1 MVKSFMLHVSDLMR
15 EMKCDCFCW
24 NSVHN
29 SIHQESF
36 YKMDCPFSNL
46 WQTYLNATNCG
57 LGHSMDSNEQ
67 SLKLLEENDVVC
79 FARFEY
85 KECRTKI
92 PYLKKVE
99 NGYMAVYPHLSA
111 YPKENEAL
119 IMKIN
124 EIILSHCG
132 IHVTQNR
139 IVYLNKEYI
148 RKESLDL
155 NELLCISDKL
165 FNKRNHLS
173 KTIAECMDEVDIDLD
188 RWIERTKEILN
199 RTSITPVRTK
209 QCTALRR
216 CNYYPVC
223 FDESIEPDDSILFFT
238 TNQHKLDAYNRGIRH
253 IHELPLNQI

>member
-1 MVKSFMLHVSDLMR
+1 MLHVSDLMR

-111 YPKENEAL
+111 YPKESEAL

-188 RWIERTKEILN
+188 RWIEITK
-199 RTSITPVRTK
+199 
-209 QCTALRR
+209 
-216 CNYYPVC
+216 
-223 FDESIEPDDSILFFT
+223 
-238 TNQHKLDAYNRGIRH
+238 
-253 IHELPLNQI
+253 